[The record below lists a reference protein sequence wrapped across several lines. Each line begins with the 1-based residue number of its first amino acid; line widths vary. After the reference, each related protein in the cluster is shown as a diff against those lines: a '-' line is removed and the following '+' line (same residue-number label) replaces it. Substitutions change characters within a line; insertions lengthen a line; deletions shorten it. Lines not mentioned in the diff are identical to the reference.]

1 MLIYS
6 KLAAQACSH
15 HDSYL
20 LYLTY
25 AKNAFQVEVLFVQ
38 IFSNHPCTHTDKQLT
53 TDAYFLTIF
62 ISDTP
67 LPLSSLLLILTLDLI
82 FLFLF
87 FAMDPVSYLLNF
99 FPSYLINSWASRP
112 FTCEKQWDCS
122 LVFDFSNCNCCGL
135 LLDISPCNDSDL
147 SPFCSWGH
155 YRLPIQH
162 DQTC

>member
-15 HDSYL
+15 YDSYL

-25 AKNAFQVEVLFVQ
+25 AKNAFQVEVLFIQ

-99 FPSYLINSWASRP
+99 FSQL
-112 FTCEKQWDCS
+112 
-122 LVFDFSNCNCCGL
+122 FDKF
-135 LLDISPCNDSDL
+135 L
-147 SPFCSWGH
+147 SIMTIYMWKTM
-155 YRLPIQH
+155 RL
-162 DQTC
+162 